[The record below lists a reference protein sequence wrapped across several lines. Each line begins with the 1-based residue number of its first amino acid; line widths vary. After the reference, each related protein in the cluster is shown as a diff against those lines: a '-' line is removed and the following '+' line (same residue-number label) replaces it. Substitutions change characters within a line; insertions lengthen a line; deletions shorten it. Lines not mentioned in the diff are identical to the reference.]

1 MPLPLIPPLT
11 VAATAILRFGLKH
24 ASTKHSAKAIKFAM
38 ERLKVRGKLLRD
50 RRRGDDI
57 MTGRAFEKMKGPKP
71 PRARQAA
78 VEEGRIGQRAADTA
92 RQRAR
97 QAAVEEGRMSQKTA
111 DTLARQRGRQTAV
124 EDESITDLMGGIK
137 ALADE
142 IVPPTKGIPLK
153 FNKGGLVPKTA
164 KVRGAG
170 KAIRGVRPAKL
181 Y

>member
-1 MPLPLIPPLT
+1 
-11 VAATAILRFGLKH
+11 
-24 ASTKHSAKAIKFAM
+24 
-38 ERLKVRGKLLRD
+38 
-50 RRRGDDI
+50 
-57 MTGRAFEKMKGPKP
+57 
-71 PRARQAA
+71 
-78 VEEGRIGQRAADTA
+78 
-92 RQRAR
+92 
-97 QAAVEEGRMSQKTA
+97 MSQKTA

>member
-97 QAAVEEGRMSQKTA
+97 Q
-111 DTLARQRGRQTAV
+111 TAV